1 MVDTQ
6 QTSLFEKLGGEPAFE
21 MAVDIFYKKV
31 LSDELVNEFFV
42 ETNMAE
48 QKKHQKNFLMLAC
61 GGPNYYK
68 GRDLRTAHMR
78 LSLDDN
84 HFDAIIGHLAST
96 LKELTVSEDLIKI
109 VVDRIETLRPDI
121 LNR

>member
-1 MVDTQ
+1 M
-6 QTSLFEKLGGEPAFE
+6 K
-21 MAVDIFYKKV
+21 
-31 LSDELVNEFFV
+31 
-42 ETNMAE
+42 
-48 QKKHQKNFLMLAC
+48 
-61 GGPNYYK
+61 
-68 GRDLRTAHMR
+68 